1 MDISNNNDYTTGNLS
16 DFGYF
21 KENYK
26 SIAIDLSKKSKLT
39 DPQQISFI
47 GRILNKETTE
57 KSEEA
62 TFNFSQNSATII

>member
-1 MDISNNNDYTTGNLS
+1 MDISNNNDYTTGNLL

-26 SIAIDLSKKSKLT
+26 SIAIDLSKKSQLK

>member
-1 MDISNNNDYTTGNLS
+1 MSNNIDHTTGNLL
-16 DFGYF
+16 DFDYF

-26 SIAIDLSKKSKLT
+26 LIAIDLSKKSKLK
-39 DPQQISFI
+39 DPQLISFI
-47 GRILNKETTE
+47 GRILNKEATE